1 MRTYDPDA
9 PSFQP
14 GFPWWP
20 TQQLDHLRRLQRV
33 PEPREILPKRKTP
46 NRLVSET
53 PPIPRNLLTA
63 RQASIMALLYE
74 QELDVSDVAELLGIT
89 EQTVRSAHHK
99 AITRLRDIL
108 RKSFQ
113 NWQDESPPRGVPS
126 GARGRI
132 RMSSYSQF
140 SGAKSEKAAWLAVA
154 DALRRS
160 DEQSEPDALL
170 LAEWLEGR
178 LDEAEA
184 APIEKWIAR
193 DPKAAHARIVDLR
206 ASLAEE
212 APTVPARLL
221 LRLRAIA
228 PRRLPVHP
236 TWFVC
241 GGDCPKWLHWR
252 PQSRSAPLAPMA
264 ATRWE

>member
-1 MRTYDPDA
+1 
-9 PSFQP
+9 
-14 GFPWWP
+14 
-20 TQQLDHLRRLQRV
+20 
-33 PEPREILPKRKTP
+33 
-46 NRLVSET
+46 
-53 PPIPRNLLTA
+53 
-63 RQASIMALLYE
+63 
-74 QELDVSDVAELLGIT
+74 
-89 EQTVRSAHHK
+89 
-99 AITRLRDIL
+99 
-108 RKSFQ
+108 
-113 NWQDESPPRGVPS
+113 
-126 GARGRI
+126 
-132 RMSSYSQF
+132 MSSYSQF

-228 PRRLPVHP
+228 PRRASFGSSNVVRLWRRLPEVAALAAAIALG
-236 TWFVC
+236 TFGAY
-241 GGDCPKWLHWR
+241 GGYEMGMKAALAHEQSQSASLQVDPADDFIL
-252 PQSRSAPLAPMA
+252 PQ
-264 ATRWE
+264 EDFFFD